1 MSGQELLVQGTLGAL
16 DRGRILLPQ
25 DPTILQQLVG

>member
-1 MSGQELLVQGTLGAL
+1 MSGQELQGTLGAL
-16 DRGRILLPQ
+16 DLGRILLPQ